1 MTGPSLWVATAL
13 LALLVG
19 AALPVLYQLYQTLKR
34 ARALL
39 DTAGPHLERTLDQ
52 VGQAADRLDR
62 IGSSLEVPAQTL
74 RPLIEAASKVGLSI
88 GRSGEWLRTASLVGS
103 AVAPAV
109 IAGVRAFFSRAD
121 VRRRSGDPLVD
132 RESKGNGADDSQ
144 PHITE

>member
-1 MTGPSLWVATAL
+1 MTSPALVVATAL
-13 LALLVG
+13 LALFVG

-34 ARALL
+34 TRALL

-62 IGSSLEVPAQTL
+62 IGSSLEAPAQTL
-74 RPLIEAASKVGLSI
+74 GPLLEAASKVGLSI
-88 GRSGEWLRTASLVGS
+88 GRSGEWLRAASSVGS

-121 VRRRSGDPLVD
+121 VRRRSDDPWVD
-132 RESKGNGADDSQ
+132 RESKGNGAD
-144 PHITE
+144 I

>member
-1 MTGPSLWVATAL
+1 MTSPSLLAATAL

-19 AALPVLYQLYQTLKR
+19 AAIPVLYQLYQTLKR

-52 VGQAADRLDR
+52 VGQAADRIDR
-62 IGSSLEVPAQTL
+62 IGSSLEVPARTL
-74 RPLIEAASKVGLSI
+74 GPLLETVSNVGLSI
-88 GRSGEWLRTASLVGS
+88 GRSGEWLRTASSIGG

-121 VRRRSGDPLVD
+121 VRRRRDHHLVE
-132 RESKGNGADDSQ
+132 RKGKGNGAD
-144 PHITE
+144 E